1 MKKQTEQRSND
12 MNAEIAEKNLATAEP
27 AMVTDATVISDTDAG
42 CATISKSVIAMI
54 VRKYTLEVEGVS
66 RFAPQRLVEGLAD
79 MLSKRNYERSIQI
92 EFVENEVIIS
102 LTVIA
107 NFGFPLLGVIKN
119 IQSVIKEKV
128 EEVVEIKVSKVNV
141 FVKDLEEFPEAQAT
155 DEEPSAE
162 A

>member
-1 MKKQTEQRSND
+1 MT
-12 MNAEIAEKNLATAEP
+12 AEISEKNLPQEAAI
-27 AMVTDATVISDTDAG
+27 VTDTTVISDSDAG
-42 CATISKSVIAMI
+42 SATISKSVIAMI

-92 EFVENEVIIS
+92 EFVESEVVIS

-107 NFGFPLLGVIKN
+107 NFGYPLLGIVKN
-119 IQSVIKEKV
+119 IQAIVKEKV
-128 EEVVEIKVSKVNV
+128 EEMIEIKVRKINV
-141 FVKDLEEFPEAQAT
+141 FIKDLEEFV
-155 DEEPSAE
+155 EEPPVEDDQLAE

>member
-1 MKKQTEQRSND
+1 
-12 MNAEIAEKNLATAEP
+12 MNAEIAEKNLASETA
-27 AMVTDATVISDTDAG
+27 VLTDATVISDTEAG

-92 EFVENEVIIS
+92 EFAGNEVVIS

-119 IQSVIKEKV
+119 IQSIIKEKV

-141 FVKDLEEFPEAQAT
+141 YIKDLEEFSEVQSA

>member
-1 MKKQTEQRSND
+1 
-12 MNAEIAEKNLATAEP
+12 MNAEIAEKNLASETA
-27 AMVTDATVISDTDAG
+27 VLTDATVISDTEAG

-92 EFVENEVIIS
+92 EFVENEVVIS

-107 NFGFPLLGVIKN
+107 NFGYPLLGVIKN

-128 EEVVEIKVSKVNV
+128 EEVVEIKVRKVNI
-141 FVKDLEEFPEAQAT
+141 FVKDLEEFPEAQST
-155 DEEPSAE
+155 DEEESSAE

>member
-1 MKKQTEQRSND
+1 
-12 MNAEIAEKNLATAEP
+12 MNAEIAEKNLASETA
-27 AMVTDATVISDTDAG
+27 VLTDATVISDTEAG

-92 EFVENEVIIS
+92 EFAGNEVVIS

-107 NFGFPLLGVIKN
+107 NFGFPLLGVVKG
-119 IQSVIKEKV
+119 IQAVVKEKV
-128 EEVVEIKVSKVNV
+128 EEVVEIKVRKVNV
-141 FVKDLEEFPEAQAT
+141 YIKDLEEFAEVQSA

>member
-1 MKKQTEQRSND
+1 M
-12 MNAEIAEKNLATAEP
+12 TADNSERNYGSEAALP
-27 AMVTDATVISDTDAG
+27 MDATIISDTEAG

-54 VRKYTLEVEGVS
+54 VRKYTLEVEGIS

-92 EFVENEVIIS
+92 DFVEKEVVIS

-107 NFGFPLLGVIKN
+107 NFGYPLLGVVKN
-119 IQSVIKEKV
+119 IQSIVKEKV
-128 EEVVEIKVSKVNV
+128 EEVVEIKVRKINV
-141 FVKDLEEFPEAQAT
+141 FIKDLEEFAEAQST
-155 DEEPSAE
+155 DEESSAE

>member
-1 MKKQTEQRSND
+1 
-12 MNAEIAEKNLATAEP
+12 
-27 AMVTDATVISDTDAG
+27 
-42 CATISKSVIAMI
+42 MI

-92 EFVENEVIIS
+92 EFVESEVVIS

-107 NFGFPLLGVIKN
+107 NFGYPLLGIVKN
-119 IQSVIKEKV
+119 IQGIVKEKV
-128 EEVVEIKVSKVNV
+128 EEMIEIKVRKINV
-141 FVKDLEEFPEAQAT
+141 FIKDLEEFV
-155 DEEPSAE
+155 EEPPVEDVQLAE

>member
-1 MKKQTEQRSND
+1 
-12 MNAEIAEKNLATAEP
+12 MNAEIAEKNLPQEAAI
-27 AMVTDATVISDTDAG
+27 VTDTTVISDSDAG
-42 CATISKSVIAMI
+42 SATISKSVIAMI

-92 EFVENEVIIS
+92 EFVESEVVIS

-107 NFGFPLLGVIKN
+107 NFGYPLLGIVKN
-119 IQSVIKEKV
+119 IQGIVKEKV
-128 EEVVEIKVSKVNV
+128 EEMIEIKVRKINV
-141 FVKDLEEFPEAQAT
+141 FIKDLEEFV
-155 DEEPSAE
+155 EEPPVEDDQLAE

>member
-1 MKKQTEQRSND
+1 
-12 MNAEIAEKNLATAEP
+12 MNAEIAEKNLASETA
-27 AMVTDATVISDTDAG
+27 VLTDATVISDTEAG

-92 EFVENEVIIS
+92 EFAGNEVVIS

-119 IQSVIKEKV
+119 IQSIIKEKV
-128 EEVVEIKVSKVNV
+128 EEVVEIKVRKVNV
-141 FVKDLEEFPEAQAT
+141 FIKDLEEFSEVQSA

>member
-1 MKKQTEQRSND
+1 
-12 MNAEIAEKNLATAEP
+12 MNAEIAEKNFGSENAVL
-27 AMVTDATVISDTDAG
+27 TDATVISDTEAG

-92 EFVENEVIIS
+92 EFAENEVVIS

-107 NFGFPLLGVIKN
+107 NFGFPLPGVVKG
-119 IQSVIKEKV
+119 IQAIVKEKV
-128 EEVVEIKVSKVNV
+128 EEVVEIKVRKVNV
-141 FVKDLEEFPEAQAT
+141 FIKDLEEFAEVQSA

>member
-1 MKKQTEQRSND
+1 MTKQTLQRSD
-12 MNAEIAEKNLATAEP
+12 QMTAE
-27 AMVTDATVISDTDAG
+27 AADKNVTPEAVTVLDTTIISDTDAG

-92 EFVENEVIIS
+92 DFVDNEVTIS

-107 NFGFPLLGVIKN
+107 NFGYPLPTVVKN
-119 IQSVIKEKV
+119 IQSVVKEKV
-128 EEVVEIKVSKVNV
+128 EEVVEIKVRKVNV
-141 FVKDLEEFPEAQAT
+141 FIKDLEEFAEVQPVDEAL
-155 DEEPSAE
+155 PSE

>member
-1 MKKQTEQRSND
+1 
-12 MNAEIAEKNLATAEP
+12 MNAEIAEKNLASETA
-27 AMVTDATVISDTDAG
+27 VLTDATVISDTEAG

-92 EFVENEVIIS
+92 EFAGNEVVIS

-119 IQSVIKEKV
+119 IQSIIKEKV

-141 FVKDLEEFPEAQAT
+141 FIKDLEEFSEVQSA

>member
-1 MKKQTEQRSND
+1 MT
-12 MNAEIAEKNLATAEP
+12 AETAEKNLSAGEAC
-27 AMVTDATVISDTDAG
+27 VLTDATVISDTDAG

-92 EFVENEVIIS
+92 DFVEKEVIIS

-107 NFGFPLLGVIKN
+107 NFGFPLLAVIKD
-119 IQSVIKEKV
+119 IQSVVKEKV
-128 EEVVEIKVSKVNV
+128 EEVVEIKVRKVNV
-141 FVKDLEEFPEAQAT
+141 FIKDLEEFAETQAT
-155 DEEPSAE
+155 DEGQSAE

>member
-1 MKKQTEQRSND
+1 M
-12 MNAEIAEKNLATAEP
+12 TAE
-27 AMVTDATVISDTDAG
+27 AADKNVTPETVTVMDTTVISDTDAG

-92 EFVENEVIIS
+92 DFVENEVIIS

-107 NFGFPLLGVIKN
+107 NFGFPLPAVVKN
-119 IQSVIKEKV
+119 IQAVVKEKV
-128 EEVVEIKVSKVNV
+128 EEVVEIKVRKVNV
-141 FVKDLEEFPEAQAT
+141 FIKDLEEFAETQPM
-155 DEEPSAE
+155 DEGLPSE
-162 A
+162 V